1 MDFKN
6 TVLIMT
12 SNLGSR
18 EIQEVSED
26 EKQVGEAVTQVLRE
40 HFKPEF
46 LNRIDD
52 IVIFHRLSREQIAQ
66 IIDVQLERLRA
77 MLHERNVSL
86 ELQDSARELLAR
98 EGYDP
103 NFGARPLKRA
113 IQTLIQNPLA
123 MKLLRGEI
131 SPGQTVIVSARD
143 GEMEFATDVAVAAA

>member
-1 MDFKN
+1 
-6 TVLIMT
+6 
-12 SNLGSR
+12 
-18 EIQEVSED
+18 
-26 EKQVGEAVTQVLRE
+26 VGEAVTLVLRE

-46 LNRIDD
+46 LNRVDD
-52 IVIFHRLSREQIAQ
+52 IVVFHRLSREQIAK

-86 ELQDSARELLAR
+86 ALADSARELLAR
-98 EGYDP
+98 EGYDT

-113 IQTLIQNPLA
+113 IQTMIQNPLA

-143 GEMEFATDVAVAAA
+143 GEMEFATDVAVATA

>member
-1 MDFKN
+1 
-6 TVLIMT
+6 
-12 SNLGSR
+12 
-18 EIQEVSED
+18 
-26 EKQVGEAVTQVLRE
+26 
-40 HFKPEF
+40 
-46 LNRIDD
+46 
-52 IVIFHRLSREQIAQ
+52 LSREQITQ

-77 MLHERNVSL
+77 MLRERNVSL

-131 SPGQTVIVSARD
+131 TVGQRVIVSARD
-143 GEMEFATDVAVAAA
+143 GEMEFATNAAAASA

>member
-1 MDFKN
+1 
-6 TVLIMT
+6 MT

-18 EIQEVSED
+18 EIQEASD
-26 EKQVGEAVTQVLRE
+26 NEKQAREAVTFVLRE

-66 IIDVQLERLRA
+66 IIDVQLERLRV
-77 MLHERNVSL
+77 MLHERNISL

-131 SPGQTVIVSARD
+131 SSGQTVIVSARD
-143 GEMEFATDVAVAAA
+143 GEVEFATDTAVAAA